1 MQCLEPLWRRGPHS
15 TTDTG
20 TRPRLS
26 FDKIRGFCG
35 AMELAR
41 NAFIGRIYYF
51 NLLAYMKK
59 LFMPI
64 KMVPLSH
71 LTYEKHRR
79 NEEKHEGKIKP
90 PESILGQLL
99 LNSGALTKV
108 FTLYH
113 RHRYTPRII
122 LRQDQ
127 MFMWLYLTKS
137 TCWHLW
143 RSFFMKIKMV
153 QLSHLTYER
162 LRRNEEKHDGQKR
175 PPDSILERLLLY
187 SRALTKVF
195 TLYHRYGYTPT
206 IILRQDQKFMW
217 LYLTKSTCWHLWR
230 SFFMKIKMVQL
241 SHLTYE
247 RLRRNEEKHDGQ
259 KRPPDSILGLPL
271 LYFGA
276 DLTLFGGGPYFNSG
290 HLLLHLGAAL
300 TPFWGCHIFPP
311 GCPLLKYLHY
321 TTDTGTR
328 PRLSFAKTMSICGF
342 MEFARNIWIGMVH

>member
-175 PPDSILERLLLY
+175 PPDSIL
-187 SRALTKVF
+187 
-195 TLYHRYGYTPT
+195 
-206 IILRQDQKFMW
+206 
-217 LYLTKSTCWHLWR
+217 
-230 SFFMKIKMVQL
+230 
-241 SHLTYE
+241 
-247 RLRRNEEKHDGQ
+247 
-259 KRPPDSILGLPL
+259 GLPL